1 MIARGFRIRALLA
14 IATCAFLGHIA
25 YAQAR
30 QGAASAP
37 SAIPDVAGIRPGM
50 SAEEAYK
57 LLKARSPNI
66 RIGIGQT
73 PIPAFGEKPIVAE
86 MRAVVEDRSAPET
99 LTVWLTIPPGK
110 QVVLAV
116 GRVLEYDPSQPLLR
130 SKVLDGLR
138 QKYGPETE
146 NSLAQVYWAFDEQG
160 RRPEAAPLKQANCGA
175 IAPASL
181 NIGAPQGATYPAS
194 SPLIY
199 PLQPDSVCNAYIRVA
214 AEIVGAGG
222 LDQTYARRITVMVWD
237 LQLHRR
243 AQQAYQAYLANGA
256 KTQSAAELEKAKQRT
271 VPKF

>member
-1 MIARGFRIRALLA
+1 MTARGFLVRTLLA
-14 IATCAFLGHIA
+14 IATCALLGHTA

-30 QGAASAP
+30 QAVASAP

-57 LLKARSPNI
+57 LLKARNPNI
-66 RIGIGQT
+66 RIGIGQI
-73 PIPAFGEKPIVAE
+73 PIVGFGEKPIVTE
-86 MRAVVEDRSAPET
+86 MRALVEDRSAPET

-138 QKYGPETE
+138 EKYGPETD
-146 NSLAQVYWAFDEQG
+146 NSFAQVYWAFDEQG

-181 NIGAPQGATYPAS
+181 NVGAPQGATFPAP

-199 PLQPDSVCNAYIRVA
+199 PLQPDSACNAYIRVA

-243 AQQAYQAYLANGA
+243 TQQAYQAYLANAA
-256 KTQSAAELEKAKQRT
+256 KTEGETELEKAKHRK

>member
-1 MIARGFRIRALLA
+1 MTARGLRARTLLA
-14 IATCAFLGHIA
+14 IATCALLGHIA
-25 YAQAR
+25 SAQAK
-30 QGAASAP
+30 QAAASAP

-57 LLKARSPNI
+57 LLKARNPNI
-66 RIGIGQT
+66 RIGIGQI
-73 PIPAFGEKPIVAE
+73 PIPAFGEKPIVTE

-138 QKYGPETE
+138 EKYGPETE

-160 RRPEAAPLKQANCGA
+160 RRPEAAPLRQANCGA

-181 NIGAPQGATYPAS
+181 NVGAPQGVTYPAPS
-194 SPLIY
+194 SLIY
-199 PLQPDSVCNAYIRVA
+199 PVQQDSACNAYIRVT

-237 LQLHRR
+237 LHLHRQ

-256 KTQSAAELEKAKQRT
+256 KAQSESELAKAKQRT